1 MTMKMIKYGLA
12 FLISVTLMMDVMQ
25 AQSAGDAYRVDTFS
39 TGLSPDVEVR
49 TSGGSISVIGHNE
62 DEVRIEMFVR
72 RGSSYLS
79 PADTDLSDF
88 EIVIEQD
95 GNKITAFAS
104 RESSGRSFFWGGR
117 NESISFRA
125 YVPHNS
131 IVNSRTSGGSVS
143 GENIYNRLTLT
154 TSGGSVKVHNI
165 QGTIDLRTSGGS
177 IQIEDASGEI
187 NARTSGG
194 SVTVNGLEGV
204 ADLRTSGGSMRL
216 NNISANLNARTSGGS
231 IRAELVAFYDDVTL
245 RTSGGSIQISMP
257 DVDHYNLYL
266 RGSRVNTNLR
276 NFSGEMERNRI
287 NGRVGDGG
295 PLLSAR
301 TSAGSVTIN

>member
-1 MTMKMIKYGLA
+1 MTIKMIKFGLA
-12 FLISVTLMMDVMQ
+12 FLISVSLMLDIMQ
-25 AQSAGDAYRVDTFS
+25 AQSSSDAYRVDTFS
-39 TGLSPDVEVR
+39 TGLSPDVELR
-49 TSGGSISVIGHNE
+49 TSGGTISVIGHNE
-62 DEVRIEMFVR
+62 DEVRIEMYVR
-72 RGSSYLS
+72 RGSSYLD
-79 PADTDLSDF
+79 PDDTDLSDF

-95 GNKITAFAS
+95 GNKVTASAN
-104 RESSGRSFFWGGR
+104 REGSGMSFFWGGR
-117 NESISFRA
+117 NESISFKA

-131 IVNSRTSGGSVS
+131 IVDGKTSGGSVS
-143 GENIYNRLTLT
+143 GENIYNRLNLS
-154 TSGGSVKVHNI
+154 TSGGSVSVHNI
-165 QGTIDLRTSGGS
+165 QGITDLNTSGGS
-177 IQIEDASGEI
+177 IEIEDATGEI

-216 NNISANLNARTSGGS
+216 NNISARLNARTSGGS
-231 IRAELVAFYDDVTL
+231 IRADLAAFYDDVTL
-245 RTSGGSIQISMP
+245 RTSGGSIRITMP
-257 DVDHYNLYL
+257 DVDHYDLEL

-301 TSAGSVTIN
+301 TSAGTVSIN

>member
-1 MTMKMIKYGLA
+1 MKMIKFGLA
-12 FLISVTLMMDVMQ
+12 FLISVFLMMDIMQ
-25 AQSAGDAYRVDTFS
+25 AQSSNNAYRVETFS
-39 TGLSPDVEVR
+39 TGLSPDVDLR
-49 TSGGSISVIGHNE
+49 TSGGSINVIGHND
-62 DEVRIEMFVR
+62 DEVRIEMYVR
-72 RGSSYLS
+72 RGSSYLT
-79 PADTDLSDF
+79 PDDTDLSDF
-88 EIVIEQD
+88 EIVIEQV
-95 GNKITAFAS
+95 GNRVTASAS
-104 RESSGRSFFWGGR
+104 REGSGRSFFWGGR

-131 IVNSRTSGGSVS
+131 IVDGKTSGGSVS
-143 GENIYNRLTLT
+143 GENIYNRLNLA
-154 TSGGSVKVHNI
+154 TSGGSVKVQNI
-165 QGTIDLRTSGGS
+165 SGDIDLRTSGGS
-177 IQIEDASGEI
+177 IQIDDASGEI

-194 SVTVNGLEGV
+194 SVSVNGLDGV
-204 ADLRTSGGSMRL
+204 AELRTSGGSMRL

-257 DVDHYNLYL
+257 EVDHYNLEL
-266 RGSRVNTNLR
+266 SGSRVNTNLR

-301 TSAGSVTIN
+301 TSAGTVTIN

>member
-1 MTMKMIKYGLA
+1 MIKFGLA
-12 FLISVTLMMDVMQ
+12 FLISVTMMIDIMH
-25 AQSAGDAYRVDTFS
+25 AQSSTDAFRVDTFS
-39 TGLSPDVEVR
+39 AGLSPDVELR
-49 TSGGSISVIGHNE
+49 TSGGTISVIGHNE

-72 RGSSYLS
+72 RGSSYLT
-79 PADTDLSDF
+79 PDDTDLSDF
-88 EIVIEQD
+88 EIIIEQD
-95 GNKITAFAS
+95 GNKVTASAR
-104 RESSGRSFFWGGR
+104 REGSGRNFFWGNR

-131 IVNSRTSGGSVS
+131 AVDGNTSGGSVS
-143 GENIYNRLTLT
+143 GENIYNRLNLS
-154 TSGGSVKVHNI
+154 TSGGSVRVQNI
-165 QGTIDLRTSGGS
+165 QGVTELRTSGGS
-177 IQIEDASGEI
+177 IQIEDATGEI

-216 NNISANLNARTSGGS
+216 DNISAKLNARTSGGS
-231 IRAELVAFYDDVTL
+231 IRADLVAFYDDVTL
-245 RTSGGSIQISMP
+245 RTSGGSIRITMP
-257 DVDHYNLYL
+257 DVDHYDLEL

-301 TSAGSVTIN
+301 TSAGTVSIN